1 MNHESAFA
9 YPTIAELLQ
18 LPVFAGCRVLA
29 GEENLQRSVVGVNAT
44 DVPDYYHWVA
54 GGELLLSSC
63 YSLHKNEEEQ
73 RRFIARLAERGLA
86 GACIKFSHYFGE
98 VPACILSA
106 AKELGFPLIDLA
118 PDVRFADVSRA
129 VAEEITRRRTAV
141 LNSSLSVNRLLT
153 QMITVGASLA
163 EIAETVSEI
172 TGGGVL
178 IVDEIN
184 HRRGSFS
191 PDGAELSEEDG
202 TVCHAISIEDHR
214 IGKLCLAGGD
224 TDIREEIL
232 SQILQVIPLEISR
245 SHAVRETENSNFTDF
260 LFHLLSDRVTNE
272 QLEYERARAHGMELE
287 DEHVLLRARFGH
299 TKELSSYGFFFQKS
313 LFLRQVQS
321 RIEEMGLQVRVIQSE
336 VETLLLLSHP
346 GNLGEMSAFL
356 PRVEACVMQLFDE
369 HRALEI
375 AIGCSR
381 AHTKIV
387 GLLACDREASLAL
400 RTAVD
405 HGGRYFLQF
414 DNLGILRLL
423 YANDPQRE
431 SQLFVKE
438 VFKDLLTDPSVQ
450 KNELLETLESY
461 FRHQGNRREMAR
473 ELYIHYNT
481 VSYRLRRLG
490 ELTHMSLDLPEDR
503 LQLHLALY
511 LYKFRTS
518 AAGQKRED
526 WRAL

>member
-1 MNHESAFA
+1 M
-9 YPTIAELLQ
+9 
-18 LPVFAGCRVLA
+18 
-29 GEENLQRSVVGVNAT
+29 
-44 DVPDYYHWVA
+44 
-54 GGELLLSSC
+54 
-63 YSLHKNEEEQ
+63 
-73 RRFIARLAERGLA
+73 
-86 GACIKFSHYFGE
+86 
-98 VPACILSA
+98 
-106 AKELGFPLIDLA
+106 
-118 PDVRFADVSRA
+118 
-129 VAEEITRRRTAV
+129 
-141 LNSSLSVNRLLT
+141 
-153 QMITVGASLA
+153 
-163 EIAETVSEI
+163 
-172 TGGGVL
+172 
-178 IVDEIN
+178 
-184 HRRGSFS
+184 
-191 PDGAELSEEDG
+191 
-202 TVCHAISIEDHR
+202 
-214 IGKLCLAGGD
+214 
-224 TDIREEIL
+224 
-232 SQILQVIPLEISR
+232 QVIPLEISR

-287 DEHVLLRARFGH
+287 DEHLLLRARFGH

-336 VETLLLLSHP
+336 VETLLLLSYP
-346 GNLGEMSAFL
+346 GNLGELSAFL
-356 PRVEACVMQLFDE
+356 PRIEACINRLFDE